1 MKIMCK
7 TSPLN
12 GQKITEITCSHI
24 LIHISLENIYIL
36 NRALEDRTKLNCSN
50 MFRFYGDNKNNK
62 CKYVCNLSVRSLFS
76 Y

>member
-36 NRALEDRTKLNCSN
+36 NRALEVK
-50 MFRFYGDNKNNK
+50 
-62 CKYVCNLSVRSLFS
+62 
-76 Y
+76 